1 MNYTQNKI
9 FLVLFG
15 IASLSNYS
23 RCHHFPP
30 SQRNNGRYYD
40 ERYGESWRKET
51 AEDREEYRQNKEEQR
66 EKYRQ
71 KRERQE
77 IDRERQKRQN
87 QNATQ
92 RDEYRKSRATERQ
105 KQREKI
111 DNLEERIIELQKQLD
126 KKEK

>member
-15 IASLSNYS
+15 ATILSGSGYS

-51 AEDREEYRQNKEEQR
+51 AEDREEYRQNKEKKR
-66 EKYRQ
+66 EEYRQ
-71 KRERQE
+71 KRARKE
-77 IDRERQKRQN
+77 IDRERQKQ
-87 QNATQ
+87 QPG
-92 RDEYRKSRATERQ
+92 
-105 KQREKI
+105 I
-111 DNLEERIIELQKQLD
+111 DNLEQYFIKLQQQID